1 MSSNTGSIIAA
12 LVAGAAVGVGV
23 GVLLAPDKGSKTRQ
37 KIKDGFISSKDDVL
51 EKLNDFVDG
60 VKAKASEVGP
70 QLENV
75 LENAVPSTKAE
86 KDALISL
93 LQKKLETLKSAK

>member
-23 GVLLAPDKGSKTRQ
+23 GMLLAPDKGSKTRQ
-37 KIKDGFISSKDDVL
+37 KIKDGFVSSKDDAL
-51 EKLNDFVDG
+51 EKLNDLIGGIKSKVSD
-60 VKAKASEVGP
+60 VVP
-70 QLENV
+70 DLEDV
-75 LENAVPSTKAE
+75 LESAIPKTKTD
-86 KDALISL
+86 KDAMISL

>member
-12 LVAGAAVGVGV
+12 IAAGAAVGVGV
-23 GVLLAPDKGSKTRQ
+23 GILLAPDKGSKTRK
-37 KIKDGFISSKDDVL
+37 KIKDGFDSSKDDVL
-51 EKLNDFVDG
+51 EKLNDLMNG
-60 VKAKASEVGP
+60 VKSKVSETVP
-70 QLENV
+70 KLEDA
-75 LENAVPSTKAE
+75 LESAVPSSKAD